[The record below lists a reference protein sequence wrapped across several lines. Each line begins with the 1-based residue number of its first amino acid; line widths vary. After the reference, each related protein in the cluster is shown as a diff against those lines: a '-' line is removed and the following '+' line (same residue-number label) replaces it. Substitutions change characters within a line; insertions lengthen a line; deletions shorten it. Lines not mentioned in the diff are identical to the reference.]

1 MGENMNPLNTTS
13 KISDHRKTRVNKG
26 RVALYAFL
34 VVYLFISLFPVLWM
48 GITSFKSHKEIY
60 TIPPTWVPE
69 KPTMRNYVESLRDRP
84 FGEYVFNSLYVALT
98 VVGLAVVCGVLGGF
112 GLARFSFRGS
122 KAVFGAILSSRL
134 IPPIALVVPFN
145 IIMIKFGLIDRLES
159 LIVCYTFFILP
170 FIVWIM
176 KGFFESIPQDLYDA
190 AKVDGASKFRT
201 FLFILLPI
209 TRPGIFAGA
218 ILAFLFSWNEFLF
231 ALTLTRKNAMTVP
244 IGIVRYFDEY
254 IDWGLI
260 AGSTIIAI
268 IPAII
273 FILFFQRYIVSG
285 ITAGAVKN

>member
-1 MGENMNPLNTTS
+1 MGRIETTFIPKS
-13 KISDHRKTRVNKG
+13 RKRPPVRSARVF
-26 RVALYAFL
+26 LYIFL
-34 VVYLFISLFPVLWM
+34 VVYLIISLFPVLWM
-48 GITSFKSHKEIY
+48 GITSFKTHEEIY
-60 TIPPTWVPE
+60 TIPPTWVPQ

-84 FGEYVFNSLYVALT
+84 FGVYVANSLYVALA
-98 VVGLAVVCGVLGGF
+98 VVGLSVVCSVLGGY
-112 GLARFSFRGS
+112 GLARFSFKGS
-122 KAVFGAILSSRL
+122 RAVFGAILSSRL

-145 IIMIKFGLIDRLES
+145 MIMIKFGLIDKLES
-159 LIVCYTFFILP
+159 LIVCYTFFIMP
-170 FIVWIM
+170 FLVWIM

-190 AKVDGASKFRT
+190 ARVDGASKFKT
-201 FLFILLPI
+201 FFFILLPI

-218 ILAFLFSWNEFLF
+218 ILSFLFSWNEFLF

-260 AGSTIIAI
+260 AGSTVIAI

-273 FILFFQRYIVSG
+273 FIIFFQRYIVSG

>member
-1 MGENMNPLNTTS
+1 MGKPGNTAVTS
-13 KISDHRKTRVNKG
+13 KHPRKKPIKKERIF
-26 RVALYAFL
+26 LYGFL
-34 VVYLFISLFPVLWM
+34 IVYLIISLFPVFWM
-48 GITSFKSHKEIY
+48 GLTSFKSQEEIY
-60 TIPPTWVPE
+60 TLPPTWIPE
-69 KPTMRNYVESLRDRP
+69 KPTLRNYVESMRDRP
-84 FGEYVFNSLYVALT
+84 FGKYVFNSLYVALS
-98 VVGLAVVCGVLGGF
+98 VVTLSLVCGVLGGY
-112 GLARFSFRGS
+112 GLARFNFKGS
-122 KAVFGAILSSRL
+122 KVVFGAILSSRL

-145 IIMIKFGLIDRLES
+145 LIMIKFGLIDRLES
-159 LIVCYTFFILP
+159 LIVAYTFFILP

-176 KGFFESIPQDLYDA
+176 KGFFEAIPQDLFDA
-190 AKVDGASKFRT
+190 ARVDGASKFKT
-201 FLFILLPI
+201 FFFILLPL

-218 ILAFLFSWNEFLF
+218 ILAFLSSWNEFLF

-260 AGSTIIAI
+260 AGSTVIAI

>member
-1 MGENMNPLNTTS
+1 MGETMNRLNTTS
-13 KISDHRKTRVNKG
+13 KISTHRRTRVKKE
-26 RVALYAFL
+26 RIALYTFL
-34 VVYLFISLFPVLWM
+34 VIYLIISLFPVLWM
-48 GITSFKSHKEIY
+48 GITSFKSQEEIY
-60 TIPPTWVPE
+60 TIPPTWIPG
-69 KPTMRNYVESLRDRP
+69 KPTLRNYVESLRDRP
-84 FGEYVFNSLYVALT
+84 FGDYVFNSLYVSLT

-112 GLARFSFRGS
+112 GLARFSFKGS
-122 KAVFGAILSSRL
+122 RAVFGAILSSRL

-145 IIMIKFGLIDRLES
+145 IIMIKFGLIDKLES

-190 AKVDGASKFRT
+190 AKVDGASKFKT

-273 FILFFQRYIVSG
+273 FIMFFQRYIVSG